1 LNASIHKKGYEVESQ
16 SRSWRKGL
24 WEGDARVAE
33 LWLLLAL
40 GTMLAYGVGQVLQKV
55 GTTGSSP
62 ATMVL
67 ITALVCGSIWGAW
80 YILLKD
86 DFEPTAYSLTVAVVG
101 AALGI
106 IGTVLFLEALS
117 RANVSLVGT
126 LVAAYPCVTV
136 VAAFL
141 LLAERLSAVQYAGV
155 GLIILGVIALSL
167 RQTDSGASIS
177 RMALTLAIGSFL
189 AYGLMGI
196 VMKEVV
202 GLIGND
208 NAMGFNSVVYVV
220 IGVSYWTVRRRGHPE
235 QSFTHMPRGAVL
247 IGALGMA
254 IGAVGGIFLIWA
266 LVDGPTS
273 IVVALSGAYP
283 IVTISL
289 ALVFLKE
296 RIILRQ
302 VPGLL
307 AILAGLPLVSI

>member
-1 LNASIHKKGYEVESQ
+1 
-16 SRSWRKGL
+16 
-24 WEGDARVAE
+24 
-33 LWLLLAL
+33 
-40 GTMLAYGVGQVLQKV
+40 MLSYGIGQVLQKV

-67 ITALVCGSIWGAW
+67 ITALVCGSIWGVW
-80 YILLKD
+80 YVLLRD
-86 DFEPTAYSLTVAVVG
+86 DFDLTAYSISVAILG

-106 IGTVLFLEALS
+106 IGTILFLEALS

-141 LLAERLSAVQYAGV
+141 LLAERLTVVQYAGV
-155 GLIILGVIALSL
+155 GLIILGVVALSL
-167 RQTDSGASIS
+167 KQSGSGPSIS
-177 RMALTLAIGSFL
+177 RLALTLAVASFL
-189 AYGLMGI
+189 AYGLMGV

-208 NAMGFNSVVYVV
+208 NAMGFNSVVYIVL
-220 IGVSYWTVRRRGHPE
+220 GASYWAARRRGHPE
-235 QSFTHMPRGAVL
+235 QSFTKMPRKAVA
-247 IGALGMA
+247 IGTLGMA
-254 IGAVGGIFLIWA
+254 IGAVGGILLIWA

-296 RIILRQ
+296 RITMRQ
-302 VPGLL
+302 IPGLL